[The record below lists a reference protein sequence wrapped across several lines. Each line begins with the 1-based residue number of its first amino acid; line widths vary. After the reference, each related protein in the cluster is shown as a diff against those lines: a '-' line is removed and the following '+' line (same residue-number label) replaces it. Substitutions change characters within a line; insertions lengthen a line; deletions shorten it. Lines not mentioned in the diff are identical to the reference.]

1 MATKLQSG
9 RSDADLG
16 ELVGECKYQIRRYIR
31 LTELVPEILQMVDD
45 RQIALRP
52 AAEIFFLSEEQQ
64 YTLLEA
70 MQYSDATPSLA
81 RAIKMKK
88 FDQDGKLTDEVIQSI
103 M

>member
-1 MATKLQSG
+1 MRSG
-9 RSDADLG
+9 T
-16 ELVGECKYQIRRYIR
+16 ELAEKVGESRNKIQSYIR
-31 LTELVPEILQMVDD
+31 LIELVPEILQMVDD